1 MTSISQDVRYGFR
14 MLMKN
19 PGFTIAAVLTLA
31 LCLGANLT
39 IFAVVDAILLRPLP
53 FPESDRLVIMF
64 NNYPNMGMNHID
76 SSYPNYYT
84 RRNNI
89 DAFSH
94 VAALRYNT
102 AIVGERGST
111 ETTDIMHVSPE
122 FFATL
127 GISPAMGRSF
137 TEDEMTYETDDIA
150 ILTSTYW
157 HKYFN
162 ADPDVL
168 RRSVRVDGVAKT
180 IVGVLPSDF
189 RYLSSK
195 ARIFL
200 PLSTNFDQ
208 RKIENLH
215 SANIELIARLKP
227 GVSLLEA
234 QSQIDT
240 HNAVLGQDF
249 PFAKLVAES
258 GFRTIVA
265 PLRADHV
272 ANIRP
277 TLLLVQAGV
286 FLLLFIGGVN
296 LVNLLLI
303 RASGRTRELAIRQSL
318 GASCPDVVR
327 QVMVETVL
335 LTLIGGLFGFTVGA
349 AGIRL
354 LEVLG
359 VEQLPL
365 GAHVVLDERL
375 ALVALLGAVIMGTV
389 IGIPIA
395 WFNLRSHLASALQ
408 SESRGG
414 TTTLAVQRLRHGLVV
429 TQIALA
435 FVLLAGAGLL
445 GLSLKRAMAVSPG
458 FRADHIL
465 TGHISLPSEDYRD
478 RTARL
483 AFTDRLLEEVRQQ
496 PGVLS
501 AGQINAVPISGASR
515 YNEDTVVTVVGHTP
529 EPGTPPMVHCRYA
542 VNGDY
547 FTAMGIPLREGRF
560 LEGIDSHR
568 QNRVCVVDENFARH
582 YWPQGDALV
591 KRVFNGLRE
600 EQDLSEAFTVVG
612 VVGAVKQKELT
623 DAKANL
629 SAVYFPY
636 GHHYNDVNTFYV
648 VVRTYVA
655 PETFGLTLQKIV
667 REIDPDLPVDDIRS
681 MEVRI
686 TDSLVTRCSPALLS
700 GLFAGMALLLSAV
713 GTYGVLS
720 YAVAQR
726 RREIGVRIALGAAPK
741 QIGRHFLWLG
751 LRLLVAG
758 TILGVLGAWLAGR
771 VMQSVLF
778 DVPALHVSI
787 LVGTGL
793 LMTVICLIAC
803 WLPVRRARA
812 VDPMEALRYE

>member
-1 MTSISQDVRYGFR
+1 MSAFLNDIKYGFR
-14 MLMKN
+14 QLLKS
-19 PGFTIAAVLTLA
+19 PGFTIAAVITLA

-53 FPESDRLVIMF
+53 FPEPDRLVTMY
-64 NNYPNMGMNHID
+64 NSYPNMDMNRVN
-76 SSYPNYYT
+76 SSYPNYYS
-84 RRNNI
+84 RRDNI

-94 VAALRYNT
+94 IAALRYNT
-102 AIVGERGST
+102 AIVGEPGST
-111 ETTDIMHVSPE
+111 ESTDIMHVSPE

-127 GISPAMGRSF
+127 GTNPAMGRSF
-137 TEDEMTYETDDIA
+137 TEEEMTHETDDVA
-150 ILTSTYW
+150 ILSNTYW
-157 HKYFN
+157 HQYFN

-168 RRSVRVDGVAKT
+168 GRSVRVNGVAKM
-180 IVGVLPSDF
+180 IIGVLPSDF

-234 QSQIDT
+234 QLQIDT
-240 HNAVLGQDF
+240 HNAALGQDL

-258 GFRTIVA
+258 GFHTIVA

-303 RASGRTRELAIRQSL
+303 RASGRTKELAIRQSL
-318 GASCPDVVR
+318 GASYRDVVR

-354 LEVLG
+354 LDVLG

-375 ALVALLGAVIMGTV
+375 ALVALLGAVIMGIV
-389 IGIPIA
+389 VGIPIA

-408 SESRGG
+408 SESRCG

-445 GLSLKRAMAVSPG
+445 GLSLKHAMAVSPG
-458 FRADHIL
+458 FRVDHVL

-483 AFTDRLLEEVRQQ
+483 TFTDRLLEEVRQQ
-496 PGVLS
+496 PGILA

-515 YNEDTVVTVVGHTP
+515 YNEDTVVTVVGHTL
-529 EPGTPPMVHCRYA
+529 EPGIPPMVHCRYA

-547 FTAMGIPLREGRF
+547 FAAMGIPLREGRF
-560 LEGIDSHR
+560 LEGFDSHR
-568 QNRVCVVDENFARH
+568 QNHVCVVDENFARH
-582 YWPQGDALV
+582 YWPQGDALG

-629 SAVYFPY
+629 SAIYFPY
-636 GHHYNDVNTFYV
+636 GHHYNNVNTFFL
-648 VVRTYVA
+648 VVRTHLA
-655 PETFGLTLQKIV
+655 PETLGLTLQKIV
-667 REIDPDLPVDDIRS
+667 REIDPDLPVNDIRS

-686 TDSLVTRCSPALLS
+686 SDSLVARRSPALLT
-700 GLFAGMALLLSAV
+700 GLFAVMALLLSAV

-741 QIGRHFLWLG
+741 QVGRQFLSLG
-751 LRLLVAG
+751 LRLLVTG

-787 LVGTGL
+787 LVGTGF
-793 LMTVICLIAC
+793 LMTIICLIAC
-803 WLPVRRARA
+803 WIPARRAA
-812 VDPMEALRYE
+812 KIDPMSALRYE